1 MERPSAGLPDRAGMV
16 TPAHSL
22 SHAPGCCGSRMAGIP
37 LPAEAWGK
45 GSDPGWLHGPSPALG
60 QDSAW
65 EKGQHCGGQAGLRAL
80 GPGLLESQCSSC
92 HPQLQSCEKGQ
103 QPCLARTGQTARQV
117 DTGCLSAFC
126 SGLGPGPRLGAGEA
140 DGAGWGPGA
149 AGRGSSPRPQAQLHI
164 SQPRSSCPVV
174 SRLLHPAHPLPPLSG
189 SLLGVSGT
197 CCPDANRTKTIFMP
211 KAVVTLIALRD
222 IKLARKQI

>member
-1 MERPSAGLPDRAGMV
+1 VESPSAGLPDRAGMV

-37 LPAEAWGK
+37 LPAEACGK

-92 HPQLQSCEKGQ
+92 HPQLQTCEKGQ
-103 QPCLARTGQTARQV
+103 QPCLARTGQTARQEEG
-117 DTGCLSAFC
+117 DPRQARWTQAAFLP
-126 SGLGPGPRLGAGEA
+126 SVQGLAQGPGGGQGKLMEQGGGAGQPGGEA
-140 DGAGWGPGA
+140 APVPRPSYTSASLAPLALWCP
-149 AGRGSSPRPQAQLHI
+149 GSSILPTPCLLCQAA
-164 SQPRSSCPVV
+164 SWV
-174 SRLLHPAHPLPPLSG
+174 
-189 SLLGVSGT
+189 
-197 CCPDANRTKTIFMP
+197 
-211 KAVVTLIALRD
+211 
-222 IKLARKQI
+222 